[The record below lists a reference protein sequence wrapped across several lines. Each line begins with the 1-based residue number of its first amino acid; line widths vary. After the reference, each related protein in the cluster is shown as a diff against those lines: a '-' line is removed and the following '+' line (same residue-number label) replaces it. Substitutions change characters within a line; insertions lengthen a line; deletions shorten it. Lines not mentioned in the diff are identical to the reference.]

1 MNFGVIGEIK
11 MVCPYFANVGSSLQA
26 KILQNLANLADLA
39 KLGTLGNLG
48 IFGKTWIRNLYH

>member
-1 MNFGVIGEIK
+1 

-48 IFGKTWIRNLYH
+48 IFGKTWIRNLNHFSLA